1 MKSIMV
7 NQFAEYS
14 EHDSSINRNKES
26 NHRNQSFMQ
35 KNKQQSASTRTQE
48 SQIEITYSSTN
59 ECSFEECLKKI
70 VQEHCK

>member
-7 NQFAEYS
+7 NQIAEYS
-14 EHDSSINRNKES
+14 EHDSSINRNKET
-26 NHRNQSFMQ
+26 NHRKQSFMQ
-35 KNKQQSASTRTQE
+35 EIKQQSASTHTEE